1 MLKGTSAGRF
11 IMASRSLSGCLTCL
25 GLLLL
30 VFHGIAA
37 ADSAQELQA
46 IRKRIGGLE
55 QEVARAAK
63 EKPTAGKA
71 LREAELAE
79 ADARRALQELRQQ
92 MAAARE
98 REKRLR
104 GEIGRTESD
113 IAAQRAA
120 LEAQL
125 RLAYAAGREEWLR
138 LALSQQDP
146 AALSRRV
153 VHYGYITRERG
164 TVLQD
169 LQGKIEAMRATAA
182 TLRGELDRLADLDRR
197 QQERVRELSTARKVR
212 GEALATL
219 NRDLGSKQQQLDRLR
234 RDAGALEEL
243 LARLE
248 RERRA
253 AARRAEPVPKA
264 EPTLP
269 AAQLKNLPVK
279 GRMLARYGQR
289 RADGLLRWD
298 GLLLGAPAGAEVRSV
313 QAGRVVYA
321 DWLQGMGLL
330 LVVDHGKGYMSL
342 YGHNQELLKK
352 VGDRVRQGEVISR
365 VGDSGGQGSPGLYF
379 EMRRNGKPVDP
390 KQWVR

>member
-1 MLKGTSAGRF
+1 MPSKTALA
-11 IMASRSLSGCLTCL
+11 CV

-30 VFHGIAA
+30 MVQGIGA
-37 ADSAQELQA
+37 ADSAKELEA
-46 IRKRIGGLE
+46 IRKRIGDLE

-71 LREAELAE
+71 LQQAELAE
-79 ADARRALQELRQQ
+79 ADARRALKELRQQ
-92 MAAARE
+92 MSAARE
-98 REKRLR
+98 REKQLR

-146 AALSRRV
+146 AALSRRMV
-153 VHYGYITRERG
+153 YYGYITRERG
-164 TVLQD
+164 TVLQN
-169 LQGKIEAMRATAA
+169 LQGKIEALRVTAA

-197 QQERVRELSTARKVR
+197 QQERVRELTAARKVR

-219 NRDLGSKQQQLDRLR
+219 NRGLDSKQQQLDKLR
-234 RDAGALEEL
+234 RDARALQEL

-248 RERRA
+248 REQRA
-253 AARRAEPVPKA
+253 AARRAEPAPKA

-279 GRMLARYGQR
+279 GRMLARYGER

-298 GLLLGAPAGAEVRSV
+298 GLLLGAPAGTEVRSV

-321 DWLQGMGLL
+321 DWLRGMGLL

-342 YGHNQELLKK
+342 YGHNQDLLKK

-365 VGDSGGQGSPGLYF
+365 VGDSGGQGSPALYF

>member
-1 MLKGTSAGRF
+1 MLKGTSAGRI
-11 IMASRSLSGCLTCL
+11 IMASRSLSGCLACL

-30 VFHGIAA
+30 MFHGMAA
-37 ADSAQELQA
+37 ADSTQELQA

-98 REKRLR
+98 REKQLR

-169 LQGKIEAMRATAA
+169 LQGKIEALRATAA

-197 QQERVRELSTARKVR
+197 QQERLRELSTARKVR

-234 RDAGALEEL
+234 RDAGALQEL

-279 GRMLARYGQR
+279 GRMLASYGQR

-342 YGHNQELLKK
+342 YGHNQEILKK

-365 VGDSGGQGSPGLYF
+365 VGDSGGQGGPGLYF